1 MFMFSLSTFLSVV
14 SSIKH
19 YTNETNQLPGY
30 RRTFP
35 SRNMSLSVRRL
46 SLTVDPQFNF
56 ESLVRLV
63 ASDSN
68 AIVPIVSFKELPRS
82 DWKRL
87 PELITSGSN
96 GRANVV
102 VCTHLDQ
109 VSQANLEEQRTTV
122 TKAFWPKD
130 VLNRNAVIP
139 CSSLMGLS
147 ARDLLDKSYSS
158 KPSFEEIWREDI
170 VGYHVRGSPL
180 TKAGAE
186 QPPVRC

>member
-1 MFMFSLSTFLSVV
+1 MIAPDFFS
-14 SSIKH
+14 
-19 YTNETNQLPGY
+19 
-30 RRTFP
+30 
-35 SRNMSLSVRRL
+35 
-46 SLTVDPQFNF
+46 QFNF

-87 PELITSGSN
+87 PELVASGVN

-109 VSQANLEEQRTTV
+109 VSQENMDEQLKTV
-122 TKAFWPKD
+122 TKTFWPRG
-130 VLNRNAVIP
+130 VLNTNRVIP

-147 ARDLLDKSYSS
+147 ARDLLDRSS
-158 KPSFEEIWREDI
+158 LAKPPFESIWDKHN
-170 VGYHVRGSPL
+170 VGYHVCGPLFSPRL
-180 TKAGAE
+180 
-186 QPPVRC
+186 R